1 MAMNSFTVR
10 GRETGREEAILQQS
24 TISDCGQTTNGW
36 KVLEKKK
43 GLPPSHFSSRC
54 RLLKCPPS
62 NTYTHKWHHN
72 SISAINL
79 GYEDASIF
87 SNVNGRVR
95 RGWQRG
101 WGWGE
106 DGVNRR
112 VRDCRADLGAL

>member
-43 GLPPSHFSSRC
+43 RKKGLPPSHFSSRC

-72 SISAINL
+72 SISTINL

-95 RGWQRG
+95 RGWRRRCV
-101 WGWGE
+101 WGVVVE
-106 DGVNRR
+106 DG
-112 VRDCRADLGAL
+112 GKPEGM

>member
-36 KVLEKKK
+36 KVLEKKREKK

-54 RLLKCPPS
+54 CLLKCPPS
-62 NTYTHKWHHN
+62 HTYTHKWHHN

-95 RGWQRG
+95 RGWRQRCG
-101 WGWGE
+101 GVE
-106 DGVNRR
+106 DRGK
-112 VRDCRADLGAL
+112 AEGT